1 MLFPELAELTDI
13 ALLLLR
19 LLIGLLFAKSGW
31 SHLQK
36 PEERGE
42 SIGFSPGFT
51 RVLGFAE
58 FAAGIG
64 IAVGLLPQIS
74 AFVIMGVMFGAIYKK
89 LFAWKTGFWGED
101 NGGWFYDV
109 LYLVCAFVIATTGGG
124 SLVIWP

>member
-1 MLFPELAELTDI
+1 
-13 ALLLLR
+13 
-19 LLIGLLFAKSGW
+19 LFAKSGW

-36 PEERGE
+36 PDERGE
-42 SIGFSPGFT
+42 SIGFSPAFT
-51 RVLGFAE
+51 RVLGIAE

-89 LFAWKTGFWGED
+89 LFVWKTGFWGED

-109 LYLVCAFVIATTGGG
+109 LYLVSAFVIATTGGG